1 MKSPYR
7 GQFKITQAQHS
18 EHGGLDL
25 VGLQDKSVYAI
36 ADGTVTH
43 AGWENSNNRQQGFGL
58 YCSIQSDN
66 GERIYYGHLSACN
79 VAEGQRVTKG
89 DLLGIEGNTGHS
101 TGSHLHIEC
110 RVNGN
115 RNQRK
120 NIFDILGI
128 PNVRGAIID
137 VVQQPVSANT
147 HTVVS
152 GDTLSAIAKRF
163 GCTVLDLTLIN
174 GITNPNLINIGQVI
188 KLPSKSTAPVNPH
201 PEPTRNI
208 SRGARGEDVK
218 WVQWALS
225 QKGYNIGSAG
235 VDGICGN
242 DTLSAIK
249 KFQSENGLDV
259 DGIVGKLTRAKLR

>member
-18 EHGGLDL
+18 EHGGLRPCRL
-25 VGLQDKSVYAI
+25 ASKYLCI

-137 VVQQPVSANT
+137 VVQQPVITQIAIQLLVVT
-147 HTVVS
+147 RYQPLLKDTVQRC
-152 GDTLSAIAKRF
+152 K
-163 GCTVLDLTLIN
+163 N
-174 GITNPNLINIGQVI
+174 
-188 KLPSKSTAPVNPH
+188 
-201 PEPTRNI
+201 
-208 SRGARGEDVK
+208 
-218 WVQWALS
+218 
-225 QKGYNIGSAG
+225 
-235 VDGICGN
+235 
-242 DTLSAIK
+242 
-249 KFQSENGLDV
+249 
-259 DGIVGKLTRAKLR
+259 